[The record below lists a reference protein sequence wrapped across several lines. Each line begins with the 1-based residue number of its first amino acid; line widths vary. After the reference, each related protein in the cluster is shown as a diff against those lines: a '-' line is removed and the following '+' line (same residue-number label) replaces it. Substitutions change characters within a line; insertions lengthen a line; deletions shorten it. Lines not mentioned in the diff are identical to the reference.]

1 MNVIQKSE
9 SIKNGLWKGVQD
21 GSSKMARRKCYGY
34 KVGSDGELTLNPEET
49 KVVSWIFE
57 RQSGENCCQVGKA
70 GYSFPHWQAQME

>member
-1 MNVIQKSE
+1 MEQVILRLLHQPVKE
-9 SIKNGLWKGVQD
+9 AVNDYYNEPKGFQD

-57 RQSGENCCQVGKA
+57 RYGGLGTLSER
-70 GYSFPHWQAQME
+70 